1 MPASATNSL
10 LDHLSANL
18 DLILERLESRG
29 ADMVRYQFL
38 MGQLWKSDVRED
50 AAFQR
55 TFNGLYMVRRG
66 AAWREAFYEL
76 FEAAKKS
83 PDVSF
88 DRVIRDLHQ
97 ATGRIEASFASKLLA
112 TVNAEMPVYDS
123 WVRINMALKLRTGAA
138 ALRIPALCED
148 YARITCAYGAMVEHP
163 DYPRLRDGFDIAL
176 PNLRDLSDVKK
187 IDFLI
192 WQSRPSTP

>member
-1 MPASATNSL
+1 MTASATNSL

-18 DLILERLESRG
+18 ELILERLASRG

-38 MGQLWKSDVRED
+38 MGQIWKSDVRED
-50 AAFQR
+50 AVFQR

-76 FEAAKKS
+76 FEANKKS
-83 PDVSF
+83 ADVSF
-88 DRVIRDLHQ
+88 DRILRDLHL

-123 WVRINMALKLRTGAA
+123 WVRINMSLKLRTGVAAQRIPELCKDYAGITSIYREMERRPEYA
-138 ALRIPALCED
+138 ALR
-148 YARITCAYGAMVEHP
+148 H
-163 DYPRLRDGFDIAL
+163 GFDRAL
-176 PNLRDLSDVKK
+176 PSLQTVSDTKK
-187 IDFLI
+187 IDLLL
-192 WQSRPSTP
+192 WQSRPVGG